1 MLLKNI
7 TVLVLFSFF
16 LTFYGCV
23 NPRQMLTPVE
33 NQPNIGLKYIEGNR
47 VAISTLSN
55 STFAVLN
62 IERFQKDLTIE
73 IVCSNNSE
81 TDIDVK
87 PSNINVLGYNLDN
100 INMSFKPMSTKEVM
114 KKIKLK
120 QDIENIVYQFDESMK
135 NTQAGEATTTT
146 DSKTTG
152 TVKTTVTGNFSTNS
166 NYYNTGYNTTGQF
179 DANANSNL
187 SSTTTST
194 SKTVDY
200 GEKRKAEKALQQ
212 EMEFRNNVQ
221 AQLRNNVKSGLLKAN
236 TLTSGQS
243 VAGRLIVKITNIEYI
258 EKFIVVAQI
267 GQDKHMINF
276 ITLTE

>member
-1 MLLKNI
+1 
-7 TVLVLFSFF
+7 
-16 LTFYGCV
+16 
-23 NPRQMLTPVE
+23 
-33 NQPNIGLKYIEGNR
+33 
-47 VAISTLSN
+47 
-55 STFAVLN
+55 
-62 IERFQKDLTIE
+62 
-73 IVCSNNSE
+73 SNNSE

-276 ITLTE
+276 I